1 MNHHLNCLFFN
12 TRYNLHSVTSN
23 ATANAI
29 SEEVTN
35 RNTAISNAINTEV
48 ANRNTAIANA
58 QNVAVGY
65 SSSDRLTGGYW
76 VDGRAVHRKTLV
88 YNNVAFNN
96 STQLPTY
103 IATNATI
110 ISMHCIACDVGGSIF
125 NVPYY
130 NVYVPYSLAYY
141 LNANKVINLVAST
154 NDSVYY
160 FHFIIEYAL

>member
-1 MNHHLNCLFFN
+1 MNCLFFY
-12 TRYNLHSVTSN
+12 TLYNLHSVTN

-29 SEEVTN
+29 ATEVTN
-35 RNTAISNAINTEV
+35 RNTAITNAINTEV
-48 ANRNTAIANA
+48 TNRNTAIANA
-58 QNVAVGY
+58 QNISVGY
-65 SSSDRLTGGYW
+65 SYTDRFTGGYW
-76 VDGRAVHRKTLV
+76 VDGRAVYRKTLI
-88 YNNVAFNN
+88 YSNVAFNN
-96 STQLPTY
+96 QTQLPTY

-110 ISMHCIACDVGGSIF
+110 ISMLCIAYDTAGNFF

-130 NVYVPYSLAYY
+130 NVYGNYSLAYY